1 MSEHEAVINERAL
14 SAVEVLNATAILD
27 EDDDEVEALSLQAAV
42 KEQRQLDLEQE
53 QGAIPSQMSIALRR
67 SDKDELMRLR
77 QRAIELPVDL
87 RMVRLDLKQ
96 TMLAYRQAQEARELK
111 EREGY
116 QAQLIALAE
125 KIYAATEVL
134 MELKNQEGDLAVG
147 ASGCTAALENL
158 RSDIF
163 QLKAEIEALLSAP
176 MES

>member
-1 MSEHEAVINERAL
+1 MSENEAVINERAL
-14 SAVEVLNATAILD
+14 SLVEALNATAILD
-27 EDDDEVEALSLQAAV
+27 EDDDGVEALSLQAAV

-53 QGAIPSQMSIALRR
+53 QSAIPSQMSIALKRG
-67 SDKDELMRLR
+67 DKDELMRLR

-96 TMLAYRQAQEARELK
+96 TMLAYRKAQRVREFG

-125 KIYAATEVL
+125 KIYAATAAL

-147 ASGCTAALENL
+147 ASGCTAAIDNL
-158 RSDIF
+158 NSDIF
-163 QLKAEIEALLSAP
+163 QLNAEIEALLSAP